1 MNYNEF
7 VCTMLKDVK
16 RELGTDVT
24 VEVREVYK
32 NNGVLLKGLTIT
44 SKESN
49 MSPTIYLNG
58 FYEEFENG
66 KGMDELRNAIIEIYT
81 TSRIQGTVDM
91 NFFLDFEQVK
101 SNLYCRLINYDKNT
115 EFLTNVPYQRHFDL
129 ATICYFTCEQE
140 HLRNGFITITMN
152 HLDGWGISEKEL
164 FQYAMANTLEKYP
177 YLFFSMEQLLRQ
189 MIEADVRKDR
199 MPEVKVDGKSD
210 AETRAKTDTV
220 DECYHEEQWIQF
232 TVDEILKGVL
242 GDKKRTPMYV
252 LTTEG
257 KTWGAISML
266 NNKALS
272 ELANLLESDLFIL
285 PSSVHEVII
294 VPADNEESAETL
306 QAMVADINRTHVD
319 PEEVLSD
326 HIYRYLRD
334 TKATILQ

>member
-1 MNYNEF
+1 MKF
-7 VCTMLKDVK
+7 IV
-16 RELGTDVT
+16 
-24 VEVREVYK
+24 
-32 NNGVLLKGLTIT
+32 
-44 SKESN
+44 
-49 MSPTIYLNG
+49 
-58 FYEEFENG
+58 
-66 KGMDELRNAIIEIYT
+66 
-81 TSRIQGTVDM
+81 
-91 NFFLDFEQVK
+91 
-101 SNLYCRLINYDKNT
+101 

-199 MPEVKVDGKSD
+199 MTEVK
-210 AETRAKTDTV
+210 
-220 DECYHEEQWIQF
+220 
-232 TVDEILKGVL
+232 VDEILKGVL

-294 VPADNEESAETL
+294 VPADNEESTETL

>member
-32 NNGVLLKGLTIT
+32 NNGVLLQGLTIT

-101 SNLYCRLINYDKNT
+101 SNLYCRLINYDKNI
-115 EFLTNVPYQRHFDL
+115 EFLKNVPYQRHFDL

-199 MPEVKVDGKSD
+199 MTEVK
-210 AETRAKTDTV
+210 
-220 DECYHEEQWIQF
+220 
-232 TVDEILKGVL
+232 VDEILKGVL